1 MGLGHVNKIDI
12 RQLENRLINPPKSR
26 IDKFLGGNKDFNQI
40 LQSIQSK
47 DDEIKFSKHAAERL
61 NSREMNL
68 NPEEMSRLKTA
79 FNKAES
85 KGVKDAL
92 FLMDDKAFIANIK
105 NKTIIT
111 TVNKEQLKDNIFT
124 NIDGAVII

>member
-1 MGLGHVNKIDI
+1 MNKINI
-12 RQLENRLINPPKSR
+12 RQLENRLINTNKPKINKPITKDFR
-26 IDKFLGGNKDFNQI
+26 QVLEEIQNKDG
-40 LQSIQSK
+40 
-47 DDEIKFSKHAAERL
+47 EIKFSKHAIDRI

-68 NPEEMSRLKTA
+68 TTSEMTRLKSA
-79 FNKAES
+79 FNKAET

-92 FLMDDKAFIANIK
+92 IIMDDKAFIASIQ
-105 NKTIIT
+105 NKTVIT

>member
-1 MGLGHVNKIDI
+1 MNKIDI
-12 RQLENRLINPPKSR
+12 RQLENRLINSSKPRASKLLDNS
-26 IDKFLGGNKDFNQI
+26 KDFKQV
-40 LQSIQSK
+40 LQSIQNK
-47 DDEIKFSKHAAERL
+47 DDEIKFSKHASERL
-61 NSREMNL
+61 SSREMNL
-68 NPEEMSRLKTA
+68 STEEISRLKTA

-92 FLMDDKAFIANIK
+92 ILMDDKAFIANIN

-111 TVNKEQLKDNIFT
+111 TVSKEELKDNIFT

>member
-1 MGLGHVNKIDI
+1 MNNINIK
-12 RQLENRLINPPKSR
+12 QLESRLINSQQ
-26 IDKFLGGNKDFNQI
+26 INKHNVEKKQDFNQI
-40 LQSIQSK
+40 LEKIQNK
-47 DDEIKFSKHAAERL
+47 DVDIKFSKHATERL
-61 NSREMNL
+61 NSRNMNL
-68 NPEEMSRLKTA
+68 TNDEITRLKSA

-92 FLMDDKAFIANIK
+92 ILMDDKAFIANIN

-111 TVNKEQLKDNIFT
+111 TVNKEQLTDNIFT

>member
-1 MGLGHVNKIDI
+1 MNKIDI
-12 RQLENRLINPPKSR
+12 RQLENQLINSSKSTGR
-26 IDKFLGGNKDFNQI
+26 KQVNLNKDFGHI
-40 LQSIQSK
+40 LEKIQNK
-47 DDEIKFSKHAAERL
+47 DEEIKFSKHATERL

-68 NPEEMSRLKTA
+68 TTDEINRLKTA
-79 FNKAES
+79 FHKAES

-92 FLMDDKAFIANIK
+92 ILMDDKAFIANIN
-105 NKTIIT
+105 NKIVIT